1 VETQILGKFKVIY
14 MNYKK
19 FVLPLIIM
27 VLVILSDRMTKVW
40 AVETLK
46 GYPSQSYLGDSFR
59 IIYAENEGAFL
70 SLGSD
75 LPENVRFW
83 VLAIIPILA
92 LGYFGFTLFFNN
104 EVGPWQRIAFAFIIA
119 GGGSNIIDRILEGK
133 VVDFLNIGIGDLRSG
148 IFNIADMAIMA
159 GLFLILPMAFK
170 SSAPKKQESVPS
182 EGENAFE
189 IAIENAE
196 IKAIEEETEEP
207 SKENKG
213 E

>member
-1 VETQILGKFKVIY
+1 MEAQILRKFKVIF

-19 FVLPLIIM
+19 FVLPLVIM
-27 VLVILSDRMTKVW
+27 VLVILTDRMTKVW

-83 VLAIIPILA
+83 VLAVIPILA

-133 VVDFLNIGIGDLRSG
+133 VVDFLNIGIGDFRSG

-170 SSAPKKQESVPS
+170 SSVPKEKESVPP
-182 EGENAFE
+182 EAENAE
-189 IAIENAE
+189 ENAE
-196 IKAIEEETEEP
+196 IKEIEEVSERLNKESKTE
-207 SKENKG
+207 
-213 E
+213 

>member
-1 VETQILGKFKVIY
+1 MSF
-14 MNYKK
+14 KK
-19 FVLPLIIM
+19 FLLPVLVII
-27 VLVILSDRMTKVW
+27 LVILSDRFSKQW

-46 GYPSQSYLGDSFR
+46 GMPAESYLGDSFR

-92 LGYFGFTLFFNN
+92 LGYFGFTLFFNT
-104 EVGPWQRIAFAFIIA
+104 EVGQWQRTAFAFIIS

-133 VVDFLNIGIGDLRSG
+133 VVDFLNIGIGDFRSG

-170 SSAPKKQESVPS
+170 STPPKSVESLPTNEAQIIEPEV
-182 EGENAFE
+182 
-189 IAIENAE
+189 IENSTSTE
-196 IKAIEEETEEP
+196 VEEENG
-207 SKENKG
+207 SNQKAD
-213 E
+213 

>member
-1 VETQILGKFKVIY
+1 METQILGKFKVIF

-19 FVLPLIIM
+19 FVLPLVVM
-27 VLVILSDRMTKVW
+27 VLVVLSDRMTKVW

-170 SSAPKKQESVPS
+170 SSAPKKEESVPF
-182 EGENAFE
+182 EVEN
-189 IAIENAE
+189 NE
-196 IKAIEEETEEP
+196 IKAIEEETEEQ
-207 SKENKG
+207 SKDK
-213 E
+213 

>member
-1 VETQILGKFKVIY
+1 VETQILGKFKVIF

-19 FVLPLIIM
+19 FVLPLVVM
-27 VLVILSDRMTKVW
+27 VLVVLSDRMTKVW

-170 SSAPKKQESVPS
+170 SSAPKKEESVPF
-182 EGENAFE
+182 EG
-189 IAIENAE
+189 ENAE
-196 IKAIEEETEEP
+196 IKAIEEVTEEETEEQ
-207 SKENKG
+207 SEEK
-213 E
+213 

>member
-1 VETQILGKFKVIY
+1 MEAQILRNFKVIF

-19 FVLPLIIM
+19 FVLPLVIM

-83 VLAIIPILA
+83 VLAVIPILA

-133 VVDFLNIGIGDLRSG
+133 VVDFLNIGIGDFRSG

-170 SSAPKKQESVPS
+170 SSAPKEKESVPP
-182 EGENAFE
+182 EVENAE
-189 IAIENAE
+189 ENAE
-196 IKAIEEETEEP
+196 IKEIEEVSESLNKESKTE
-207 SKENKG
+207 
-213 E
+213 

>member
-1 VETQILGKFKVIY
+1 VEAQILRKFKVIF

-19 FVLPLIIM
+19 FVLPLVIM

-83 VLAIIPILA
+83 VLAVIPILA

-133 VVDFLNIGIGDLRSG
+133 VVDFLNIGIGDFRSG

-170 SSAPKKQESVPS
+170 SSAPKEKESVPP
-182 EGENAFE
+182 EVENAE
-189 IAIENAE
+189 ENAE
-196 IKAIEEETEEP
+196 IKEIEEVSESLNKESKTE
-207 SKENKG
+207 
-213 E
+213 

>member
-1 VETQILGKFKVIY
+1 MEAQILRKFKVIF

-19 FVLPLIIM
+19 FVLPLVIM

-83 VLAIIPILA
+83 VLAVIPILA

-133 VVDFLNIGIGDLRSG
+133 VVDFLNIGIGDFRSG

-170 SSAPKKQESVPS
+170 SSVPKEKESVPP
-182 EGENAFE
+182 EAENAE
-189 IAIENAE
+189 ENAE
-196 IKAIEEETEEP
+196 IKEIEEVSERLNKESKTE
-207 SKENKG
+207 
-213 E
+213 

>member
-1 VETQILGKFKVIY
+1 MEAQILRKFKVIF

-19 FVLPLIIM
+19 FVLPLVIM

-83 VLAIIPILA
+83 VLAVIPILA
-92 LGYFGFTLFFNN
+92 LGYFGFTLFLTMRLDPGR
-104 EVGPWQRIAFAFIIA
+104 E
-119 GGGSNIIDRILEGK
+119 
-133 VVDFLNIGIGDLRSG
+133 
-148 IFNIADMAIMA
+148 
-159 GLFLILPMAFK
+159 
-170 SSAPKKQESVPS
+170 
-182 EGENAFE
+182 
-189 IAIENAE
+189 
-196 IKAIEEETEEP
+196 
-207 SKENKG
+207 
-213 E
+213 

>member
-1 VETQILGKFKVIY
+1 VETQILGKFKVIN

-19 FVLPLIIM
+19 FVLPLVIM
-27 VLVILSDRMTKVW
+27 VLVILSDRLTKVW

-133 VVDFLNIGIGDLRSG
+133 VVDFLNIGIGELRSG

-170 SSAPKKQESVPS
+170 SSAPKKEESVHF
-182 EGENAFE
+182 EGENT
-189 IAIENAE
+189 E
-196 IKAIEEETEEP
+196 IKAIEEEAEEQ
-207 SKENKG
+207 SKEK
-213 E
+213 

>member
-1 VETQILGKFKVIY
+1 VETQILGKFKVIF

-19 FVLPLIIM
+19 FVLPLVVM
-27 VLVILSDRMTKVW
+27 VLVVLSDRMTKVW

-170 SSAPKKQESVPS
+170 SSAPKKEESVPF
-182 EGENAFE
+182 EVENT
-189 IAIENAE
+189 E
-196 IKAIEEETEEP
+196 IKAIEEVTEEETEEQ
-207 SKENKG
+207 SKEK
-213 E
+213 

>member
-1 VETQILGKFKVIY
+1 VETQILGKFKVIF

-19 FVLPLIIM
+19 FVLPLVVM
-27 VLVILSDRMTKVW
+27 VLVVLSDRMTKVW

-170 SSAPKKQESVPS
+170 SSAPKKEESVPF
-182 EGENAFE
+182 EG
-189 IAIENAE
+189 ENAE
-196 IKAIEEETEEP
+196 IKAIEEETAEETEEP
-207 SKENKG
+207 SIEK
-213 E
+213 

>member
-1 VETQILGKFKVIY
+1 VEAQILRKFKVIF

-19 FVLPLIIM
+19 FVLPLVIM

-46 GYPSQSYLGDSFR
+46 GYPSQSYLGDCFR

-83 VLAIIPILA
+83 VLAVIPILA

-133 VVDFLNIGIGDLRSG
+133 VVDFLNIGIGDFRSG

-170 SSAPKKQESVPS
+170 SSVPKEKESVPP
-182 EGENAFE
+182 EAENAE
-189 IAIENAE
+189 ENAE
-196 IKAIEEETEEP
+196 IKEIEEVSERLNKESKTE
-207 SKENKG
+207 
-213 E
+213 

>member
-182 EGENAFE
+182 EGENAVE

>member
-1 VETQILGKFKVIY
+1 VETQILGKFKVIF

-19 FVLPLIIM
+19 FVLPLVVM
-27 VLVILSDRMTKVW
+27 VLVVLSDRMTKVW

-170 SSAPKKQESVPS
+170 SSAPKKEESVPF
-182 EGENAFE
+182 EVENT
-189 IAIENAE
+189 E
-196 IKAIEEETEEP
+196 IKAIEEETEEETEEQ
-207 SKENKG
+207 SKDK
-213 E
+213 

>member
-1 VETQILGKFKVIY
+1 VEAQILRKFKVIF

-19 FVLPLIIM
+19 FVLPLVIM

-75 LPENVRFW
+75 LPDNVRFW
-83 VLAIIPILA
+83 VLAVIPILA

-133 VVDFLNIGIGDLRSG
+133 VVDFLNIGIGDFRSG

-170 SSAPKKQESVPS
+170 SSAPKEKESVPP
-182 EGENAFE
+182 EVENAE
-189 IAIENAE
+189 ENAE
-196 IKAIEEETEEP
+196 IKEIEEVSESLNKESKTE
-207 SKENKG
+207 
-213 E
+213 

>member
-1 VETQILGKFKVIY
+1 MSF
-14 MNYKK
+14 KK
-19 FVLPLIIM
+19 FLLPVLVII
-27 VLVILSDRMTKVW
+27 LVILSDRFSKQW

-46 GYPSQSYLGDSFR
+46 GMPAESYLGDSFR

-92 LGYFGFTLFFNN
+92 LGYFGFTLFFNT
-104 EVGPWQRIAFAFIIA
+104 EVGQWQRIAFAFIIS

-133 VVDFLNIGIGDLRSG
+133 VVDFLNIGIGDFRSG

-170 SSAPKKQESVPS
+170 STTPKSLESLPTNEAQIIEPEV
-182 EGENAFE
+182 
-189 IAIENAE
+189 IENSTSTE
-196 IKAIEEETEEP
+196 VEEENG
-207 SKENKG
+207 SNQKAD
-213 E
+213 

>member
-1 VETQILGKFKVIY
+1 VEAQILRKFKVIF

-19 FVLPLIIM
+19 FVLPLVIM

-83 VLAIIPILA
+83 VLAVIPILA

-104 EVGPWQRIAFAFIIA
+104 DVGPWQRIAFAFIIA

-133 VVDFLNIGIGDLRSG
+133 VVDFLNIGIGDFRSG

-170 SSAPKKQESVPS
+170 SSAPKEKESVPP
-182 EGENAFE
+182 EVENAE
-189 IAIENAE
+189 ENAE
-196 IKAIEEETEEP
+196 IKEIEEVSESLNKESKTE
-207 SKENKG
+207 
-213 E
+213 

>member
-1 VETQILGKFKVIY
+1 VEAQILRKFKVIF

-19 FVLPLIIM
+19 FVLPLVIM

-83 VLAIIPILA
+83 VLAVIPILA
-92 LGYFGFTLFFNN
+92 LGYFGITLFFNN

-133 VVDFLNIGIGDLRSG
+133 VVDFLNIGIGDFRSG

-170 SSAPKKQESVPS
+170 SSVPKEKESVPP
-182 EGENAFE
+182 EAENAE
-189 IAIENAE
+189 ENAE
-196 IKAIEEETEEP
+196 IKEIEEVSERLNKESKTE
-207 SKENKG
+207 
-213 E
+213 

>member
-1 VETQILGKFKVIY
+1 VETQILGKFKVIF

-19 FVLPLIIM
+19 FVLPLVVM
-27 VLVILSDRMTKVW
+27 VLVVLSDRMTKVW

-170 SSAPKKQESVPS
+170 SSAPKKEESVPF
-182 EGENAFE
+182 EVEN
-189 IAIENAE
+189 NE
-196 IKAIEEETEEP
+196 IKAIEEETEEQ
-207 SKENKG
+207 SKDK
-213 E
+213 

>member
-1 VETQILGKFKVIY
+1 VETQILGKFKVIF

-19 FVLPLIIM
+19 FVLPLVIM

-148 IFNIADMAIMA
+148 IFNIADMAIMS

-170 SSAPKKQESVPS
+170 SSAPKKQESIPS
-182 EGENAFE
+182 EGENAD
-189 IAIENAE
+189 ENAE
-196 IKAIEEETEEP
+196 IKAGEEESEEL
-207 SKENKG
+207 SKESKG

>member
-1 VETQILGKFKVIY
+1 VETQILGKFKVIF

-19 FVLPLIIM
+19 FVLPLVIM

-170 SSAPKKQESVPS
+170 SSAPKKEESVPF
-182 EGENAFE
+182 EVENT
-189 IAIENAE
+189 E
-196 IKAIEEETEEP
+196 IKAIEEETEEETEEQ
-207 SKENKG
+207 SKDK
-213 E
+213 

>member
-1 VETQILGKFKVIY
+1 METQILGKFKVIF

-19 FVLPLIIM
+19 FVLPLVVM
-27 VLVILSDRMTKVW
+27 VLVVLSDRMTKVW

-170 SSAPKKQESVPS
+170 SSAPKKEESVPF
-182 EGENAFE
+182 EGENT
-189 IAIENAE
+189 E
-196 IKAIEEETEEP
+196 IKAIEEVTEEETEEQ
-207 SKENKG
+207 SKEK
-213 E
+213 

>member
-1 VETQILGKFKVIY
+1 

-27 VLVILSDRMTKVW
+27 VLVVLSDRLTKQW
-40 AVETLK
+40 AVENLK
-46 GYPSQSYLGDSFR
+46 GYASQSYLDDSFR

-104 EVGPWQRIAFAFIIA
+104 EVGPWQRAAFAFIIA

-133 VVDFLNIGIGDLRSG
+133 VVDFLNIGIGDFRSG

-170 SSAPKKQESVPS
+170 SSAPKERESVS
-182 EGENAFE
+182 QKVENTD
-189 IAIENAE
+189 ENAE
-196 IKAIEEETEEP
+196 IIGIEEVSEDLN
-207 SKENKG
+207 KENKAD
-213 E
+213 

>member
-1 VETQILGKFKVIY
+1 

-19 FVLPLIIM
+19 FVLPLVIM
-27 VLVILSDRMTKVW
+27 ILVILSDRMTKIW

-170 SSAPKKQESVPS
+170 SSAPKKQEFVPS
-182 EGENAFE
+182 EAENAVE
-189 IAIENAE
+189 IADEISE
-196 IKAIEEETEEP
+196 IKAIEEEAEEP

>member
-1 VETQILGKFKVIY
+1 VETQILGKFKVIF

-19 FVLPLIIM
+19 FVLPLVVM
-27 VLVILSDRMTKVW
+27 VLVVLSDRMTKVW

-170 SSAPKKQESVPS
+170 SSAPKKEESVPF
-182 EGENAFE
+182 EG
-189 IAIENAE
+189 ENAE
-196 IKAIEEETEEP
+196 IKAIEEETEEEAEEQ
-207 SKENKG
+207 SKEK
-213 E
+213 

>member
-1 VETQILGKFKVIY
+1 VETQILGKFKVIF

-19 FVLPLIIM
+19 FVLPLVVM
-27 VLVILSDRMTKVW
+27 VLVVLSDRMTKVW

-170 SSAPKKQESVPS
+170 SSAPKKEESVPF
-182 EGENAFE
+182 EVEN
-189 IAIENAE
+189 NE
-196 IKAIEEETEEP
+196 IKAIEEETEEETEEQ
-207 SKENKG
+207 SKDK
-213 E
+213 